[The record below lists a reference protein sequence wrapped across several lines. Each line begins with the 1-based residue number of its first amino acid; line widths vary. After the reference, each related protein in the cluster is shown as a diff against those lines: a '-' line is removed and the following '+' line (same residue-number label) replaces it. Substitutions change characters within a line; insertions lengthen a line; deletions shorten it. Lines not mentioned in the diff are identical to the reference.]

1 MLIITIS
8 SAIASW
14 LRLVPGG
21 FWLVVNSFGWFA
33 VLVVTI
39 ATQLIAFCL
48 TVLFVLVRLVPAL
61 IEQFLWLLC
70 GYILP
75 VSFGVTFSREFLPWW
90 WVSALSQVTGLNSI
104 DLDVF
109 RSYWANL
116 NFFLVFPMVFLY
128 WLFEFLAEALFMF
141 TFFILISKR

>member
-21 FWLVVNSFGWFA
+21 FWLVVNSFGSFA

-104 DLDVF
+104 YLDVF

-116 NFFLVFPMVFLY
+116 NFFLVFSMVFLY

>member
-1 MLIITIS
+1 MPIVTIPS
-8 SAIASW
+8 TIASW
-14 LRLVPGG
+14 LWMVPGG
-21 FWLVVNSFGWFA
+21 FWLVENSFGWFA

-39 ATQLIAFCL
+39 VTQLFAFCL

-104 DLDVF
+104 YLDVF

-116 NFFLVFPMVFLY
+116 NFFLVFSMVFLY

>member
-48 TVLFVLVRLVPAL
+48 TVLFVLVRLVPVL

-104 DLDVF
+104 YLDVF

-116 NFFLVFPMVFLY
+116 NFFLVFSMVFLY

>member
-21 FWLVVNSFGWFA
+21 FWLVVNSFSWFA
-33 VLVVTI
+33 VLVVTT

-61 IEQFLWLLC
+61 IEQFLWVLC

-75 VSFGVTFSREFLPWW
+75 VSFGVTFLREFLP
-90 WVSALSQVTGLNSI
+90 
-104 DLDVF
+104 
-109 RSYWANL
+109 
-116 NFFLVFPMVFLY
+116 
-128 WLFEFLAEALFMF
+128 
-141 TFFILISKR
+141 

>member
-1 MLIITIS
+1 MLIMTIS

-61 IEQFLWLLC
+61 IEQFLWKHNHAFSQDQLLC
-70 GYILP
+70 GFILP
-75 VSFGVTFSREFLPWW
+75 VSFGVTFSREFLP
-90 WVSALSQVTGLNSI
+90 
-104 DLDVF
+104 
-109 RSYWANL
+109 
-116 NFFLVFPMVFLY
+116 
-128 WLFEFLAEALFMF
+128 
-141 TFFILISKR
+141 